1 MFLIVYTTIKNKRDA
16 DKISNILIKERL
28 AACVNYF
35 PVKSVYRWKNKIE
48 KNSEYILIC
57 KTTKKNFKELKNR
70 LKEIHPYELPEIV
83 VVSIP
88 YGDKK
93 YLDWIKNSVEM

>member
-35 PVKSVYRWKNKIE
+35 PVKSVYMWKNKVE
-48 KNSEYILIC
+48 KDSEYMLIC
-57 KTTKKNFKELKNR
+57 KTTRNNFRELKKR
-70 LKEIHPYELPEIV
+70 LKEIHPYELPEIISV
-83 VVSIP
+83 NISE
-88 YGDKK
+88 GDNGF
-93 YLDWIKNSVEM
+93 LNWIKNSVEM